1 MKGHGFRRADRA
13 PGRCRAGAG
22 TACYVGG
29 TKVDKLIRK
38 KTKSCNAKKE
48 ETASTQGERGCGLK
62 SCSQAA
68 RRHAR
73 KVYSSGLT
81 SLCTA
86 CSPELASGPNQAG
99 LGKQVLFGV
108 FRVSPAREIRNAEEQ
123 LGLQLRGQAALI
135 GNQSVQSPVA

>member
-1 MKGHGFRRADRA
+1 VIRDAHHYLW
-13 PGRCRAGAG
+13 
-22 TACYVGG
+22 YVGG

-73 KVYSSGLT
+73 KVYSSGLAT
-81 SLCTA
+81 PPHRKGAHRACRVALQYDMLIRTDTA
-86 CSPELASGPNQAG
+86 
-99 LGKQVLFGV
+99 
-108 FRVSPAREIRNAEEQ
+108 RT
-123 LGLQLRGQAALI
+123 
-135 GNQSVQSPVA
+135 